1 MTAKL
6 ELQPVREIP
15 ALQGY
20 KNLLSKE
27 NRLWWRTKRWWINA
41 IIWTAAVC
49 GLVSIMLFMM
59 PNLPGVGDDPSA
71 IAAGGPIAFGR
82 QMGIQVFF
90 EFGAVM
96 FALGTIIL
104 TQDLIVQEKQS
115 GVIEWL
121 LAKPVNRGS
130 YLLAKLSGSLIGI
143 MTVVVGLPSIIAYFL
158 FALQTGE
165 HLPLVPFLGGIGS
178 LVSHTFFYLTLT
190 LMLGA
195 YFSTSTPILAV
206 AIGLLF
212 GGNLLVGAF
221 QPLMNVTPWL
231 IGKLANL
238 ANTEAIQLNALLAP
252 TLATLA
258 WSVLF
263 IFVGIRIFNRKEF

>member
-1 MTAKL
+1 MTAKP
-6 ELQPVREIP
+6 ELQPVKEIST
-15 ALQGY
+15 LRGY
-20 KNLLSKE
+20 QNLLSKE
-27 NRLWWRTKRWWINA
+27 NRTWWRTNRWWINA
-41 IIWTAAVC
+41 IVWTAAVC

-59 PNLPGVGDDPSA
+59 PNLPGMGEDPNA
-71 IAAGGPIAFGR
+71 IAAGGPVAFGR

-121 LAKPVNRGS
+121 LAKPVTRGS
-130 YLLAKLSGSLIGI
+130 YLLAKLAGSLIGI
-143 MTVVVGLPSIIAYFL
+143 MVLVVGLPSLISYFL
-158 FALQTGE
+158 FGLQTGE
-165 HLPLVPFLGGIGS
+165 YLPLIPYLTGVGS
-178 LVSHTFFYLTLT
+178 LASHTIFYLTLT

-195 YFSTSTPILAV
+195 YFSSSTPILAV
-206 AIGLLF
+206 SIGILF

-221 QPLMNVTPWL
+221 QPLMNATPWL

-238 ANTEAIQLNALLAP
+238 ANTQAIPLNALLAP

-263 IFVGIRIFNRKEF
+263 TIAGTRIINRKEF

>member
-1 MTAKL
+1 MTAKP
-6 ELQPVREIP
+6 ELQPVKEISS
-15 ALQGY
+15 LRGY

-27 NRLWWRTKRWWINA
+27 NRTWWRTNRWWINA
-41 IIWTAAVC
+41 IVWTAAVC

-59 PNLPGVGDDPSA
+59 PNLPGMGEDPNA
-71 IAAGGPIAFGR
+71 IAAGGPVAFGR

-121 LAKPVNRGS
+121 LAKPVTRGS
-130 YLLAKLSGSLIGI
+130 YLLAKLAGSLIGI
-143 MTVVVGLPSIIAYFL
+143 MVLVVGLPSLISYFL
-158 FALQTGE
+158 FGLQTGE
-165 HLPLVPFLGGIGS
+165 YLPLIPYLTGVGS
-178 LVSHTFFYLTLT
+178 LASHTIFYLTLT

-195 YFSTSTPILAV
+195 YFSSSTPILAV
-206 AIGLLF
+206 SIGILF
-212 GGNLLVGAF
+212 GGKLLVGAF
-221 QPLMNVTPWL
+221 QPLMNATPWL

-238 ANTEAIQLNALLAP
+238 ANTQAIPLNALLAP

-263 IFVGIRIFNRKEF
+263 TIAGTRIINRKEF

>member
-1 MTAKL
+1 MTAKQ

-15 ALQGY
+15 AFQGY
-20 KNLLSKE
+20 KNLLAKE

-41 IIWTAAVC
+41 IIWTGAVC
-49 GLVSIMLFMM
+49 GLVTIMLFMM
-59 PNLPGVGDDPSA
+59 PNLPGMNEDPSA
-71 IAAGGPIAFGR
+71 ITAGGPVAFGR

-130 YLLAKLSGSLIGI
+130 YLLAKLAGSLIGI
-143 MTVVVGLPSIIAYFL
+143 MILVVGLPSMISYFL
-158 FALQTGE
+158 FAFQTGE
-165 HLPLVPFLGGIGS
+165 YLPLVPFLAGVGS
-178 LVSHTFFYLTLT
+178 LASHTFFYLTLT

-195 YFSTSTPILAV
+195 YFSTSTPILAI

-221 QPLMNVTPWL
+221 QPLMNYTPWL

-238 ANTEAIQLNALLAP
+238 ANTQAIELNDLLAP
-252 TLATLA
+252 NLSTLA
-258 WSVLF
+258 WSLLF
-263 IFVGIRIFNRKEF
+263 ILLGIRIFNGKEF